1 MNEELKNRIAASVV
15 QVDQDRHNIHKLA
28 EDLKNAI
35 PHTGLE
41 AFGKSIRKLQLEFRT
56 QGIKA
61 TVRTF
66 SGEGARKFADWL
78 KDMKRLQPLQV
89 TIMTNSD
96 H

>member
-1 MNEELKNRIAASVV
+1 MDEELKNHIAASVA
-15 QVDQDRHNIHKLA
+15 QIDQDRHNIHKLA

-35 PHTGLE
+35 PHIGLE
-41 AFGKSIRKLQLEFRT
+41 AFEKSIRKLQLEFRT

-78 KDMKRLQPLQV
+78 KDMKKASTL
-89 TIMTNSD
+89 IGDDND
-96 H
+96 